1 MPLIGPP
8 KDNEY
13 PDFHEEPIQGK
24 PQKWY
29 DWYLNCP
36 NWICPKCIL
45 TNFGR
50 NKHCADTRCKEPRP
64 LTFKEN
70 VYEL

>member
-1 MPLIGPP
+1 MLISPP
-8 KDNEY
+8 RDEY
-13 PDFHEEPIQGK
+13 PDFHEEPYQSIK
-24 PQKWY
+24 SQKWY
-29 DWYLNCP
+29 DWFFNCP